1 MIAELTGL
9 KSSCPALCRA
19 SPALT
24 WRVLVLCLA
33 LVASSSATAADPPRR
48 VVSFNICAD
57 QLVVAL
63 AEPAQIAGLSP
74 YATDPTLS
82 AVADEAR
89 AFRRI
94 QWHAE
99 STIPLEPDLVL
110 VGLRDRSV
118 TQRLLTALGFRVV
131 EVDFVSTIAAARE
144 QIRQVAALL
153 GQPARGEALL
163 ARLDAA
169 RRRLAAAPRPRASTA
184 LLVGHAGYTEGPTS
198 LAAALM
204 AEAGLKPPPGAPP
217 GIGGYLALENLV
229 MMRPDLLVQHNILE
243 APSDQGSVYLTHPA
257 LRALYPPSRRIE
269 LPGRYTLCGGPA
281 LVAGLDHLADALTR
295 LAAAPPIPR

>member
-1 MIAELTGL
+1 MIPRMTRRHAQKLL
-9 KSSCPALCRA
+9 LAA
-19 SPALT
+19 A
-24 WRVLVLCLA
+24 A
-33 LVASSSATAADPPRR
+33 LVCVFAAGDQAAAETAAPRR

-63 AEPAQIAGLSP
+63 ADPAQIAGLSP

-110 VGLRDRSV
+110 VGPRDRSV

-153 GQPARGEALL
+153 GQPARGGALL

-169 RRRLAAAPRPRASTA
+169 RRRLAAAPRPTASTA

-204 AEAGLKPPPGAPP
+204 AEAGLKPPPGAPA
-217 GIGGYLALENLV
+217 GIGGYLALESLV

-243 APSDQGSVYLTHPA
+243 APRDQGSVYLTHPA
-257 LRALYPPSRRIE
+257 LRALYPPARRIE